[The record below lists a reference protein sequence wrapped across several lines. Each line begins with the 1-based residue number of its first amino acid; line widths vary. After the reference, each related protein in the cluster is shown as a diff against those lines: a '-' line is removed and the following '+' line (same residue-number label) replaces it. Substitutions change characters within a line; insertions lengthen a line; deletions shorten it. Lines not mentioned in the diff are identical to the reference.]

1 LPSIITFN
9 PKKMS
14 FKVFTRLPRFAK
26 TYLIK
31 IHGTTEYFNQT
42 ESTNVVMLQ
51 LDVKCITLVLSADK

>member
-1 LPSIITFN
+1 
-9 PKKMS
+9 MS